1 MDGQEND
8 AGLYFIWTV
17 SRGNVQFCHRPGGE
31 TMTGKPVRVL
41 IVDGDASFRRTIREL
56 ADDIDDVTIVGEAES
71 GNKAV
76 ELARDL
82 VPDVIL
88 LGTDLLGGNGLRPM
102 QALSASSPESRIILS
117 SAAEQDDLVLSALKE
132 GAWGHLLRGESKPG
146 EVLDAIRV
154 VSRGGTHLS
163 PRVAGQV
170 LDEIARERRQ
180 KARVK

>member
-1 MDGQEND
+1 
-8 AGLYFIWTV
+8 
-17 SRGNVQFCHRPGGE
+17 
-31 TMTGKPVRVL
+31 L
-41 IVDGDASFRRTIREL
+41 IVDGDTSFRGAIREL
-56 ADDIDDVTIVGEAES
+56 ADDIDDVTVVGEAES
-71 GNKAV
+71 GKTAV

-117 SAAEQDDLVLSALKE
+117 SATEQDNLVLSALKE
-132 GAWGHLLRGESKPG
+132 GAWGHLVRGESEPG
-146 EVLDAIRV
+146 EILDAIRV

-170 LDEIARERRQ
+170 LDEIAKGRRQ
-180 KARVK
+180 KASVRD